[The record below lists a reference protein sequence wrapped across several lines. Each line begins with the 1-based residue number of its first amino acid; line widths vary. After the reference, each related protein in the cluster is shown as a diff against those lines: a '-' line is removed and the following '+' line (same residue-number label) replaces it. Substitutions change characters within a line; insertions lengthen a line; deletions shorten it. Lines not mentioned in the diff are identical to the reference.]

1 MKSPRHIIRLVVPDS
16 HGEHVDQ
23 PALRALI
30 QDAKALSPDEVVLL
44 GDHLD
49 CGGTF
54 SQHQRNYTKEMT
66 ESYEDDCSAANS
78 MLDALQKAAPG
89 ARFHYLEGNHEAH
102 VERWA
107 SRVCVDKKTADMVV
121 DKFGPATVLKLKARE
136 IKYYRTSE
144 HYHGLSVP
152 GTIKLGK
159 CYFTHGI
166 SHSRHAAAQHLGR
179 FGANVVF
186 GHVHRAQSVVERT
199 VTSDGFG
206 AWCPG
211 TLAKLQPLY
220 RHTAPTSW
228 SHGYAVQFV
237 NVRSGRFLHMNVPI
251 LNGSSLL
258 LETVDAI
265 HYRKGRK
272 CKISE

>member
-1 MKSPRHIIRLVVPDS
+1 MKLKSSKHIIRLIVPDS
-16 HGEHVDQ
+16 HGNHINK
-23 PALRALI
+23 PAMLALLK
-30 QDAKALSPDEVVLL
+30 DCKALNPDEIVYL

-49 CGGTF
+49 AGGTF
-54 SQHQRNYTKEMT
+54 NSHQRNYTKELT
-66 ESYEDDCSAANS
+66 ESYDDDCDAANEF
-78 MLDALQKAAPG
+78 LDAMDQAAPN
-89 ARFHYLEGNHEAH
+89 ARKHYLQGNHEAH

-107 SRVCVDKKTADMVV
+107 SRVCVSKKTADMIVE
-121 DKFGPATVLKLKARE
+121 KLGPETVLRLKKRE
-136 IKYYRTSE
+136 IKYYKGTE
-144 HYHGLSVP
+144 HYMGLSVP

-159 CYFTHGI
+159 CYYTHGI
-166 SHSRHAAAQHLGR
+166 SFAKNAAAVHLAR

-211 TLAKLQPLY
+211 TLAELQPLY
-220 RHTAPTSW
+220 MHTAPSSW
-228 SHGYAVQFV
+228 SHGYAIQFV
-237 NVRSGRFLHMNVPI
+237 NVRSGRFLHLQVPI

-265 HYRKGRK
+265 HYRKAK
-272 CKISE
+272 S

>member
-1 MKSPRHIIRLVVPDS
+1 MKKPSRHLIRLIVPDS
-16 HGEHVDQ
+16 HGEHVDKK
-23 PALRALI
+23 ALKAMLA
-30 QDAKALSPDEVVLL
+30 DAKALRPDEVVLL

-66 ESYEDDCSAANS
+66 ESYDDDCDAANA
-78 MLDALQKAAPG
+78 MLDDLQATAPN
-89 ARFHYLEGNHEAH
+89 AVFHYLEGNHEAH

-107 SRVCVDKKTADMVV
+107 SRVCVSKKTADMIIE
-121 DKFGPATVLKLKARE
+121 KLGPATVLRLKERG
-136 IKYYRTSE
+136 IRYYRTSE
-144 HYHGLSVP
+144 HYMGLSVP
-152 GTIKLGK
+152 GTIRLGK

-166 SHSRHAAAQHLGR
+166 SHSRHAAAQHLAR
-179 FGANVVF
+179 FCANVVF
-186 GHVHRAQSVVERT
+186 GHVHRSQSVIERT

-228 SHGYAVQFV
+228 SHGYGVQFV
-237 NVRSGRFLHMNVPI
+237 NRSSGRFIHLNVPI
-251 LNGSSLL
+251 IDGSSLL
-258 LETVDAI
+258 LETADAI
-265 HYRKGRK
+265 NYRKRAA
-272 CKISE
+272 